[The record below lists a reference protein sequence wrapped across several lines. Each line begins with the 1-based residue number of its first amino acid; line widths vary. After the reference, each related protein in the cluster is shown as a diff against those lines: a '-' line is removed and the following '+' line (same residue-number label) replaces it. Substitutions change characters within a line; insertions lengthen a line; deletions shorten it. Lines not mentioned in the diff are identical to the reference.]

1 MFCSSVCRSY
11 KIDAAKKG
19 PRASPAKR
27 VAWGK
32 GAAVEHEK
40 ALAFARALES
50 RNLPRRGGQR
60 RVISTIFSLLDT
72 FFNVIKSALY
82 RHFRRK
88 AFLNVHNENIDIRK
102 KRVRIVYRNNKKS
115 RPRVSAS
122 GPFSIL
128 CIKHS
133 NASASSPAPL
143 FQNFRTGRI
152 SAHTVYFRE
161 NPLCKNP
168 SYQRYLLRIPRYNSA
183 AEQP

>member
-19 PRASPAKR
+19 P
-27 VAWGK
+27 
-32 GAAVEHEK
+32 
-40 ALAFARALES
+40 ARAQRSGS
-50 RNLPRRGGQR
+50 RGEKERQQSMKKPSLLRGLWNRGTCR
-60 RVISTIFSLLDT
+60 DAADRGRVISTIFSLLDT

-102 KRVRIVYRNNKKS
+102 KRVRIVYRNNKIG
-115 RPRVSAS
+115 RPRISAS

-128 CIKHS
+128 CIKHP